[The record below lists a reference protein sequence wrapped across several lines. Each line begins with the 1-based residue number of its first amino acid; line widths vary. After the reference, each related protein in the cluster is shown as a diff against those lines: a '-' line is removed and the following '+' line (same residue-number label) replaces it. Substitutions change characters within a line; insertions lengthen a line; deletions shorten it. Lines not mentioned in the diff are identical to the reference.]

1 MGRVKLARRIDVLE
15 NRPISEREEKIIR
28 NFAACKCEGG
38 GSLGDFRWNIA
49 SEKETVARATFSACN
64 TDWDTNERDFWAGST
79 LLVKKKESVVGR
91 SLRHASFQFVAW
103 NGSKFRIWFSIF
115 RGANERFK
123 EWIVTKLTK
132 RCSLLHYI
140 FEKSDLTC
148 RNIYKNGNIDK
159 FQNTMVVFLHY
170 LIRYIL
176 FI

>member
-1 MGRVKLARRIDVLE
+1 MRGRGIPGGFSLKY
-15 NRPISEREEKIIR
+15 SERKGNRSEG
-28 NFAACKCEGG
+28 NF
-38 GSLGDFRWNIA
+38 FRMQYGLRHEWKRFLSRIN
-49 SEKETVARATFSACN
+49 SPR
-64 TDWDTNERDFWAGST
+64 
-79 LLVKKKESVVGR
+79 KKKESVVGR

>member
-1 MGRVKLARRIDVLE
+1 MRGRGIPGGFSLKY
-15 NRPISEREEKIIR
+15 SERKGNR
-28 NFAACKCEGG
+28 SNFFCMQYGLRHEWKRFL
-38 GSLGDFRWNIA
+38 SRIN
-49 SEKETVARATFSACN
+49 SPR
-64 TDWDTNERDFWAGST
+64 
-79 LLVKKKESVVGR
+79 KKKESVVGR